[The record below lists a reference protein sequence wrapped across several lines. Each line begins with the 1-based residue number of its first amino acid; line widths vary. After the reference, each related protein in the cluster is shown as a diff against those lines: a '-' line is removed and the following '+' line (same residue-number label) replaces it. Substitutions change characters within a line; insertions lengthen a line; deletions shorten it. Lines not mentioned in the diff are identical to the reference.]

1 MKSIG
6 SKEKYFGVVATPN
19 REKPKEEED
28 NRDVYYSIEST
39 SARDRSRLALH

>member
-6 SKEKYFGVVATPN
+6 SKGKYFGVVATPN
-19 REKPKEEED
+19 REKPKEED
-28 NRDVYYSIEST
+28 NRNVYCSIEST